1 MHDCGWYWLCLGSQY
16 CALGVNMDIFLQII
30 LRSLETGSVYA
41 LAALGIIIIFRTS
54 NITHF
59 AQGVMGM
66 FNTFVVTVMFTK
78 AHLPLWASLLVG
90 VLSALFI
97 GFLVD
102 FLIIRHSKK
111 VSPLAKQI
119 ITLGL
124 IMVILGLSPLFFGV
138 DPLNLPKFFNSGDFH
153 ILGASISYNGLFNIS
168 LGLGAMG
175 IAFYVLMNTKWGLAV
190 RVTASNEFTARLM
203 GVPTKSVTLAAW
215 GVAGILGLL
224 AGVLI
229 APTTSVNFNLM
240 DGVQINALVAC
251 VLGGFQT
258 FYGPVL
264 GAYVIGILKNL
275 FVYYVSDVWGEQL
288 LYLFILIFIAFRP
301 YGLIGKKVVKKV

>member
-1 MHDCGWYWLCLGSQY
+1 MYGQPTSCV
-16 CALGVNMDIFLQII
+16 GVDMAIFLQLF

-78 AHLPLWASLLVG
+78 VNLPLWAALLMG
-90 VLSALFI
+90 VLSALTLA
-97 GFLVD
+97 FLVD

-111 VSPLAKQI
+111 VTPMAKQI

-138 DPLNLPKFFNSGDFH
+138 EPLNLPKFINTGDLQ
-153 ILGASISYNGLFNIS
+153 ILGASISYNGLFNIV
-168 LGLGAMG
+168 LGLSAMG
-175 IAFYVLMNTKWGLAV
+175 IAFYILMYTKWGLAV
-190 RVTASNEFTARLM
+190 RTTSSNEFTARLM
-203 GVPTKSVTLAAW
+203 GVPTKTVTLAAW

-264 GAYVIGILKNL
+264 GAYLIGILKNL

-288 LYLFILIFIAFRP
+288 LYLFILIFIVFRP
-301 YGLIGKKVVKKV
+301 FGLIGKKVVKKV